1 MAGEETAEPGF
12 TFTAF
17 AVGPEFSP
25 YRFSQHSLCCAL
37 AKLDL

>member
-25 YRFSQHSLCCAL
+25 YRFSQHSL
-37 AKLDL
+37 